1 MIRIEQIKDHDT
13 LRQAAILLDR
23 ENQRLHDKVRDL
35 SLRIAQLEGRDASAA
50 QLQLAFLKE
59 LLAAREKALFGDK
72 SERRPNQG
80 SEAGAAD
87 SVEKTKAR
95 GHGPKSQPKLP
106 IVEREHS
113 LDEADL
119 ACPKQPRKNNFAHLG
134 RGLTEPIDPSTTDRL
149 TASPPGAL

>member
-59 LLAAREKALFGDK
+59 LLASREKALFGDK
-72 SERRPNQG
+72 NERRSHRG
-80 SEAGAAD
+80 SEATSSQD
-87 SVEKTKAR
+87 KTKAR
-95 GHGPKSQPKLP
+95 GHGPKPQP
-106 IVEREHS
+106 S
-113 LDEADL
+113 
-119 ACPKQPRKNNFAHLG
+119 
-134 RGLTEPIDPSTTDRL
+134 PSPTTDSVRL
-149 TASPPGAL
+149 RSRRRERLPGFR